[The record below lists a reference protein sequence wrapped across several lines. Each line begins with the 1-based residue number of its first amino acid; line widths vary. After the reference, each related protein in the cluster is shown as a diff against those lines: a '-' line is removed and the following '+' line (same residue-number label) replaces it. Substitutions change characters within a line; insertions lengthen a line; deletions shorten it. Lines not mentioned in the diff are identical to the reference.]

1 MDGREYV
8 IALQDGS
15 ETPAPWVNV
24 LANPQFGS
32 LVTASGASFTWSEN
46 SRQNRITP
54 FANDPIS
61 DPTAEAIFFRDDETG
76 EIWGATPGPLP
87 RPSVAQWLV
96 RHRAGVTAFEHRTGE
111 LHQQLDVFVFANE
124 PVKASMLTLTNLA
137 DRPRRLSVFSYTEWL
152 LGPPRTGHQ
161 LHVVTSRDAPTGA
174 LVARNPYNSEFEGRL
189 AFSWTSEPVRSMSGD
204 RTEFIGRNGTLA
216 QPAGPTLDMLSNR
229 LGAGLDPCGALHVSV
244 VLNPGESRRVVFLL
258 GEGRTVDDVHALIGR
273 CGDPERVHNAR
284 REIDAFWDR
293 ILDAV
298 KVRTPDDSFDL
309 IMNRWLLYQTLSS
322 RLWARTGFYQP
333 GGAYGFRDQLQDVM
347 ALAYCRPDLYRAHLL
362 VAASRQFVEGDV
374 QHWWHPPSGRGTRTR
389 CSDDLLW
396 LPYVVAHYVTVTG
409 DLSVL
414 DEVVPF
420 LEGRPLEPSEHEVYD
435 LPAVSTQSA
444 SVLEHCI
451 RAIDRGLTSGAH
463 GLPLMGIG
471 DWNDG
476 MNRVGHE
483 GRGESVWL
491 GWFIYKVLLEFA
503 DVAESRLPAGLA
515 QRYRAEARRL
525 KNALELTW
533 DGDWYRR
540 AYFDDGTALG
550 SAQNDECRIDSLS
563 QSWSVLSGAAPPARA
578 ERAMDAVR
586 SHLVRRDSQV
596 VLLLTPAFDRGAQDP
611 GYIKGYVPGIREN
624 GGQYTHAA
632 LWTIMALAKL
642 GYGDEAVEVFHMINP
657 INHTRDGAGVD
668 RYVGEPYVVAGDVYA
683 HPEHTG
689 RGGWTWYTG
698 SAGWMYRTGLESIL
712 GLQRQGSTF
721 AVEPCIPAKWPEFS
735 IEWRFGGS
743 TYQVRVHNPGGH
755 SRGVASAELDGALV
769 DPAKIPLVDDGAVHS
784 VVVTMGP
791 RDSAS
796 GSTS

>member
-1 MDGREYV
+1 M
-8 IALQDGS
+8 
-15 ETPAPWVNV
+15 
-24 LANPQFGS
+24 
-32 LVTASGASFTWSEN
+32 
-46 SRQNRITP
+46 
-54 FANDPIS
+54 
-61 DPTAEAIFFRDDETG
+61 
-76 EIWGATPGPLP
+76 
-87 RPSVAQWLV
+87 
-96 RHRAGVTAFEHRTGE
+96 
-111 LHQQLDVFVFANE
+111 
-124 PVKASMLTLTNLA
+124 
-137 DRPRRLSVFSYTEWL
+137 
-152 LGPPRTGHQ
+152 
-161 LHVVTSRDAPTGA
+161 
-174 LVARNPYNSEFEGRL
+174 
-189 AFSWTSEPVRSMSGD
+189 
-204 RTEFIGRNGTLA
+204 
-216 QPAGPTLDMLSNR
+216 
-229 LGAGLDPCGALHVSV
+229 
-244 VLNPGESRRVVFLL
+244 
-258 GEGRTVDDVHALIGR
+258 
-273 CGDPERVHNAR
+273 
-284 REIDAFWDR
+284 
-293 ILDAV
+293 
-298 KVRTPDDSFDL
+298 
-309 IMNRWLLYQTLSS
+309 
-322 RLWARTGFYQP
+322 
-333 GGAYGFRDQLQDVM
+333 
-347 ALAYCRPDLYRAHLL
+347 
-362 VAASRQFVEGDV
+362 
-374 QHWWHPPSGRGTRTR
+374 
-389 CSDDLLW
+389 
-396 LPYVVAHYVTVTG
+396 
-409 DLSVL
+409 L

-444 SVLEHCI
+444 SVFEHCI